1 MNVEEKICGQASFLL
16 EVTHFW
22 GVCEKKYMEAKAPFC
37 TMVQDRTDLLFE
49 MLSWVL
55 FQAFCV
61 KVGWQAGDGI
71 KLPTRCIPRGED

>member
-1 MNVEEKICGQASFLL
+1 MDRPAFSLKSLI
-16 EVTHFW
+16 FW
-22 GVCEKKYMEAKAPFC
+22 GFEKKYIEAKASFC